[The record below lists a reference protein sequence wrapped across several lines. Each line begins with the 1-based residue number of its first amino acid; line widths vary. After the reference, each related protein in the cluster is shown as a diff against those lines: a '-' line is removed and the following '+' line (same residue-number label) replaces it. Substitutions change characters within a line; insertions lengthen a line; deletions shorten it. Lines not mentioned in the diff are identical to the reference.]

1 MSGSSSFEVFSR
13 FLELL
18 KVKEVADTDDE
29 EANIA
34 LVADLVLSF
43 FSARPNEQQ
52 GVLQVPPKTKEQGK
66 RINGR
71 GRTISRAATRATRAK
86 ERMKNKGNENGK

>member
-52 GVLQVPPKTKEQGK
+52 GVLHVCQDQGAGK
-66 RINGR
+66 
-71 GRTISRAATRATRAK
+71 ADQWTRADDF
-86 ERMKNKGNENGK
+86 

>member
-43 FSARPNEQQ
+43 SPHVLMSNKECCMSA
-52 GVLQVPPKTKEQGK
+52 KTKEQGK